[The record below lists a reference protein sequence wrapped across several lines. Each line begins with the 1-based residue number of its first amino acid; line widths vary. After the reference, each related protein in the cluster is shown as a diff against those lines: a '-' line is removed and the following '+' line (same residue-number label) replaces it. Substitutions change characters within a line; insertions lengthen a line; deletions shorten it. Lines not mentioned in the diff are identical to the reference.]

1 MSVVKRRPRAT
12 PRRTRAEPR
21 RRRRSDTG
29 AGAARTGAPE
39 PRLGDTG
46 GVLPGRSEAHLPAT
60 RGTSKRPRGRP
71 AIPSEVQRRR
81 LVEAARQALRDGDFG
96 SVRVADVVRRAGM
109 SSRSFY
115 DHFASKEDLL
125 LELIHD
131 AGRALVSDF
140 EAIFA
145 TVSDPEERVDQALA
159 AYLGAFAG
167 TPLDLERL
175 GESASGRVQRLL
187 RHYVQEVGVRIQA
200 DVARLVREGVIR
212 RMPEPVTFEV
222 VLLGL
227 LGVASRYVADGR
239 MEELTALRPA
249 LRRLVMRVWA

>member
-1 MSVVKRRPRAT
+1 VKRRPRAT
-12 PRRTRAEPR
+12 PRRTRAESPR
-21 RRRRSDTG
+21 RRRSG
-29 AGAARTGAPE
+29 SGPGAARAGASE
-39 PRLGDTG
+39 ARSGDTDGDLSPRSRAPFPAPG
-46 GVLPGRSEAHLPAT
+46 GR
-60 RGTSKRPRGRP
+60 SKRPRGRP

-131 AGRALVSDF
+131 AGRALVTDF
-140 EAIFA
+140 DTIFA
-145 TVSDPEERVDQALA
+145 TLLPVEERVDRALA
-159 AYLGAFAG
+159 AYLAAFAG

-187 RHYVQEVGVRIQA
+187 RHYVQEVGVRIQG
-200 DVARLVREGVIR
+200 DVARMVREGAIR

-249 LRRLVMRVWA
+249 LRRLIMRVWA